1 MDNENL
7 AINLEQ
13 DLAEIAG
20 LIWGYMDKKY
30 ISQMK
35 RQLDGYRQSCEQNLC
50 KEAQL
55 LRAMVPFMPEESKL
69 LQTVV
74 DAIIYNDMIEKS
86 FEEHAELGSLYRDEN
101 KDRENLKKLMYKLVL
116 FKLVTA
122 IERGSM
128 DV

>member
-1 MDNENL
+1 MENEDFVVN
-7 AINLEQ
+7 IEQ

-35 RQLDGYRQSCEQNLC
+35 RQLDGYRQSCEENLC

-55 LRAMVPFMPEESKL
+55 LRAMIPFMPEESKL
-69 LQTVV
+69 IQLVV
-74 DAIIYNDMIEKS
+74 DAIIYNDMIEKGL
-86 FEEHAELGSLYRDEN
+86 EEHEELGRLYRDEN
-101 KDRENLKKLMYKLVL
+101 KERENLKKLVYKLVL

-122 IERGSM
+122 IEKGG
-128 DV
+128 VEV